1 MVNLMDML
9 LKIIYSAAITGLL
22 AALIYKKKYLDKWGV
37 FGSSVMAFTI
47 LFLADLKWLLL
58 LISFL
63 VLGSLVSKMGYGFK
77 KTIKMAESRRSLKN
91 VLANGLMAI
100 LFVLAYSSGF
110 ITEEIAL
117 VGYVGAIAA
126 ANSDTF
132 SSELGMLSRE
142 TPRLISNF
150 KTVKTGTDGGIT
162 VCGTFAGLLGSFLIG
177 LLAYAL
183 FNDILMFWTATIS
196 GMIGNFADSFLGA
209 FFERKGILN
218 NEHVNFMATLSGGT
232 FAVLFYQHVL

>member
-1 MVNLMDML
+1 MDML
-9 LKIIYSAAITGLL
+9 LKIIYSASITLIL
-22 AALIYKKKYLDKWGV
+22 AALIHKKKYLDKLGIV
-37 FGSSVMAFTI
+37 GSSIMAFTI

-58 LISFL
+58 LITFL

-91 VLANGLMAI
+91 VLANGLMAV
-100 LFVLAYSSGF
+100 LFVLAYSTGL
-110 ITEEIAL
+110 ITEEMAL
-117 VGYVGAIAA
+117 VGYIGAIAA

-142 TPRLISNF
+142 TPRLITNF
-150 KTVKTGTDGGIT
+150 KIAKTGTDGAIT

-177 LLAYAL
+177 ILAYAL
-183 FNDILMFWTATIS
+183 FNDTAIFWTATIS
-196 GMIGNFADSFLGA
+196 GMIGNFADSLLGA
-209 FFERKGILN
+209 VFERKGLMN

-232 FAVLFYQHVL
+232 FAVLFYQLII